1 MGLSR
6 VIPTPLCQTNIDP
19 GKYGSDAELRSRVK
33 SKQHDLANL
42 RFLDAPKA
50 YRGPHNVAWDPH
62 VRRGSSI
69 VHFTRLEKSCPVSNK
84 KNRRPRNKGLTGS
97 ELKSN
102 PMYAVKGNV
111 IYPDVILGTKQE
123 LTDFSQFLE
132 EQDERDEGPITT
144 LIGQVQTED
153 SIRLSTEEKDELGS
167 VVTFGSSKI
176 LVEQRSQFRQN
187 FQTGRDVQTQ
197 ADYFHIST
205 DMRHPI
211 NPIQQ
216 TIRRVSSVASKQLLS
231 QSLLEEMEASELDQ
245 IRAQADAIEF
255 WISQET
261 AKKAKERRD
270 LCKKLERMKLE
281 AQFQDEEEDSFE
293 DLRKR
298 VSAGIMAATLSKSVV
313 AEGFAQL
320 ETAGVL
326 GAEKEAAGIVAWAND
341 VVTQIVIKNKG
352 IARDL
357 KSDHQRSNMDY
368 VPRSEVSDE
377 TAFLVKKGNFGRR
390 DDQEVDDDGRAGD
403 ETTEYESTYDHINSD
418 LEEDDSFLD
427 NENSSLVVML
437 EPREESVQSKGDK
450 EKHDPS
456 IINLLG
462 PKF

>member
-1 MGLSR
+1 
-6 VIPTPLCQTNIDP
+6 
-19 GKYGSDAELRSRVK
+19 
-33 SKQHDLANL
+33 
-42 RFLDAPKA
+42 
-50 YRGPHNVAWDPH
+50 
-62 VRRGSSI
+62 
-69 VHFTRLEKSCPVSNK
+69 
-84 KNRRPRNKGLTGS
+84 
-97 ELKSN
+97 
-102 PMYAVKGNV
+102 
-111 IYPDVILGTKQE
+111 
-123 LTDFSQFLE
+123 
-132 EQDERDEGPITT
+132 
-144 LIGQVQTED
+144 
-153 SIRLSTEEKDELGS
+153 
-167 VVTFGSSKI
+167 
-176 LVEQRSQFRQN
+176 
-187 FQTGRDVQTQ
+187 
-197 ADYFHIST
+197 
-205 DMRHPI
+205 MRHPI

-357 KSDHQRSNMDY
+357 LDHLI
-368 VPRSEVSDE
+368 DE
-377 TAFLVKKGNFGRR
+377 TN
-390 DDQEVDDDGRAGD
+390 Q
-403 ETTEYESTYDHINSD
+403 YEKLTLYINY
-418 LEEDDSFLD
+418 
-427 NENSSLVVML
+427 
-437 EPREESVQSKGDK
+437 
-450 EKHDPS
+450 
-456 IINLLG
+456 
-462 PKF
+462 